1 MAASNTRRSDEMN
14 EPTARSYA
22 AGSQPE
28 AKRKEEKT
36 VSNQLTRRDFAIRTA
51 GLGLAGF
58 GVAGFGLATG
68 IAPAATLAEAE
79 QASRSETSPAI
90 ADPYSLVDPE
100 LLPALK
106 QFPAYDLSL
115 EMVGKF
121 RQFVGL
127 PPLPAPAPQPVERH
141 IPWPHGAP
149 EVRAPEVR
157 LWIVDPAPFDKDK
170 PLLLHM
176 HGGGFMMTDPN
187 LMPRLQGIATD
198 CHCVVVSVDYRLA
211 PETRY
216 PGALEDNY
224 AALKWVHAH
233 AAELGIDRS
242 RIAVGGE
249 SAGAGHAASLAIHA
263 RDHNKRDRHK
273 RDHNEEDVP
282 ICFQL
287 LIYPQ
292 LDDRTGSSRPAPPAI
307 GNFLWTASANRLA
320 WSSLLGV
327 PAGSSKVPAAAVPAR
342 VASLAGLPPAW
353 IGVGS
358 IDLFVEEDM
367 EYARRLVHGGVATEL
382 LVVRGAFHGFDLLVP
397 DAEVSQQF
405 SASWK
410 SALRRAF
417 ATS

>member
-1 MAASNTRRSDEMN
+1 
-14 EPTARSYA
+14 
-22 AGSQPE
+22 
-28 AKRKEEKT
+28 
-36 VSNQLTRRDFAIRTA
+36 VSHQLTRRDFAIRTA
-51 GLGLAGF
+51 GFGLAGF
-58 GVAGFGLATG
+58 NLGTGL
-68 IAPAATLAEAE
+68 APAAALAEAE
-79 QASRSETSPAI
+79 QASRSEPSPAV

-106 QFPAYDLSL
+106 QFPAYDLSA
-115 EMVGKF
+115 EMVRKF
-121 RQFVGL
+121 LQFPGL

-141 IPWPHGAP
+141 IPGPPGAP
-149 EVRAPEVR
+149 EIR
-157 LWIVDPAPFDKDK
+157 LWVVDPAPLEKSK

-233 AAELGIDRS
+233 AAELGTDRS

-263 RDHNKRDRHK
+263 RDRNKRDRNK
-273 RDHNEEDVP
+273 RDRNEEDVP

-292 LDDRTGSSRPAPPAI
+292 LDDRTGSSHPAPPAI
-307 GNFLWTASANRLA
+307 GHFMWTASANRLA
-320 WSSLLGV
+320 WSSLLSV
-327 PAGSSKVPAAAVPAR
+327 PAGSSKVPVPAVPAR
-342 VASLAGLPPAW
+342 VASVAGLPPAW

-367 EYARRLVHGGVATEL
+367 EYARRLVHAGVATEL
-382 LVVRGAFHGFDLLVP
+382 LLVPGAFHGFDLLVP
-397 DAEVSQQF
+397 DAEASQQF

-410 SALRRAF
+410 SALRKAF
-417 ATS
+417 ATAHSKEENNA

>member
-1 MAASNTRRSDEMN
+1 
-14 EPTARSYA
+14 
-22 AGSQPE
+22 
-28 AKRKEEKT
+28 
-36 VSNQLTRRDFAIRTA
+36 
-51 GLGLAGF
+51 
-58 GVAGFGLATG
+58 
-68 IAPAATLAEAE
+68 
-79 QASRSETSPAI
+79 
-90 ADPYSLVDPE
+90 
-100 LLPALK
+100 
-106 QFPAYDLSL
+106 
-115 EMVGKF
+115 MVGKF
-121 RQFVGL
+121 RQMPGM

-141 IPWPHGAP
+141 IPGPPG
-149 EVRAPEVR
+149 APEVR
-157 LWIVDPAPFDKDK
+157 LWIVNPGIVDPAPSEKGK

-187 LMPRLQGIATD
+187 LMPRLQEIATD

-249 SAGAGHAASLAIHA
+249 SAGAGHAAALAIHA
-263 RDHNKRDRHK
+263 RDR
-273 RDHNEEDVP
+273 NEVA
-282 ICFQL
+282 IVFQL

-292 LDDRTGSSRPAPPAI
+292 LDDRTGSSNPVPPAI
-307 GNFLWTASANRLA
+307 GHFMWTASANRFA

-327 PAGSSKVPAAAVPAR
+327 PAGSPKVPVAAVPAR
-342 VASLAGLPPAW
+342 VANVAGLPPAW

-367 EYARRLVHGGVATEL
+367 EYARRLVHAGIGTEL
-382 LVVRGAFHGFDLLVP
+382 LVMRGAFHGFDLLVP

-405 SASWK
+405 SGSWK
-410 SALRRAF
+410 SALRKAF
-417 ATS
+417 ATGKADI